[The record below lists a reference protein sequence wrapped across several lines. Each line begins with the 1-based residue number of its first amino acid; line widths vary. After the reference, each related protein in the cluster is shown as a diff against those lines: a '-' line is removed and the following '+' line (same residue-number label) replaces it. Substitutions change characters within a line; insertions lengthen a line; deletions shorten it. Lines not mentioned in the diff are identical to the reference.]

1 MQGFLR
7 GRRLEE
13 EEEEDLQKNP
23 YFSQN
28 LTKYFMRMYLAQKKK
43 SQRIQWNLNTMKKK
57 KEIENRLCTELK
69 IIKDSFELWNLILV

>member
-7 GRRLEE
+7 GRRLEG
-13 EEEEDLQKNP
+13 EEEEDLQENP

>member
-43 SQRIQWNLNTMKKK
+43 SQRIQ
-57 KEIENRLCTELK
+57 
-69 IIKDSFELWNLILV
+69 